1 MSMSLKVSYLLG
13 SLNRG
18 GTETLLL
25 DVFRN
30 AKQQNLDAIGLY
42 RKIGA
47 LETDFKETKIPF
59 YYLPTGKNILS
70 YLFKLRKY
78 FKQNNIT
85 VAHAQ
90 QPIDALYAY
99 FACVFTKISVV
110 LTFHGY
116 DFTEDKTGFR
126 ILKFIIKRTT
136 SNIYVSASQRDYYV
150 EKYKLDLNKQ
160 FVIYNGISFDKLDA
174 GISNKKY
181 EKSESIQ
188 AEKVK
193 SNQLKSELGLSEN
206 VILLGTVGNF
216 NKVRD
221 QITICRF
228 LKLLKEQNVN
238 FHFVFV
244 GKKIENTPELYD
256 ACIQYCEENKLMDSV
271 SFLGSRS
278 DVPQIL
284 RDLDC
289 FIYST
294 DHDTFGIAVVEA
306 MACAIPVIVNDWKV
320 MTEITGNGKYAT
332 LYKTKNEVD
341 LLRVF
346 MLFLLNI
353 EAYQRNANEA
363 ANFVRNKFSIENHIL
378 NLKMYYNDLK

>member
-1 MSMSLKVSYLLG
+1 MGLKVAYLLG

-42 RKIGA
+42 RKTGA
-47 LETDFKETKIPF
+47 LEAELKETKVPF
-59 YYLPTGKNILS
+59 YYLPAGKNILS
-70 YLFKLRKY
+70 YLIKLRKY
-78 FKQNNIT
+78 LKQNNIT
-85 VAHAQ
+85 IAHAQ

-99 FACVFTKISVV
+99 FACIFTKISVV

-136 SNIYVSASQRDYYV
+136 SNIYVSASQRDYYI
-150 EKYKLDLNKQ
+150 EKYKLDFRKQ
-160 FVIYNGISFDKLDA
+160 FVVYNGISFDKLDG
-174 GISNKKY
+174 GISTKY
-181 EKSESIQ
+181 REKLESIEP
-188 AEKVK
+188 EKVK
-193 SNQLKSELGLSEN
+193 INNLKAELGLTEN

-228 LKLLKEQNVN
+228 LKLLKEQNVK

-244 GKKIENTPELYD
+244 GKKIESTSELYD
-256 ACIQYCEENKLMDSV
+256 ACIHYCDENKLTDSV

-289 FIYST
+289 FVYST

-306 MACAIPVIVNDWKV
+306 MACGIPVMVNDWKV
-320 MTEITGNGKYAT
+320 MTEITENGKYAT
-332 LYKTKNEVD
+332 LYKTKNEED

-353 EAYQRNANEA
+353 ETYRRNANEA
-363 ANFVRNKFSIENHIL
+363 ANFVRNKFSIENHIE
-378 NLKMYYNDLK
+378 NLKLFYNDLK